1 MNMDKELNR
10 LPAHPGEVLKEEL
23 ESRGI
28 SQKAFAGC
36 IGVSHTMLNE
46 ILNGK
51 RPVTSDFAL
60 LVEAALGI
68 DPELLVNMQTRYN
81 MIQAR
86 LKPSLAKRI
95 EEIKKIAASI
105 VL

>member
-1 MNMDKELNR
+1 MNNMTEINR

-28 SQKAFAGC
+28 SQKNFAQC
-36 IGVSHTMLNE
+36 LGVSHTMLNE
-46 ILNGK
+46 ILNCK
-51 RPVTSDFAL
+51 RPISSDFAL

-68 DPELLVNMQTRYN
+68 DPELLINMQTRYN

-95 EEIKKIAASI
+95 EEIKKIAAS
-105 VL
+105 VML